1 MKKFLVLLALP
12 LLLAWRQGGEP
23 EFFAWTEPTTRV
35 DGSPLAPAADISAY
49 TLRCAKDDVS
59 GAYNS
64 VIGVGGQNRWNVP
77 EGTFGP
83 GTWTCQLYAR
93 DQEARTSDGSG
104 VVEFLV
110 ETYVF
115 VVEPSAPTGLSVG

>member
-1 MKKFLVLLALP
+1 MKKLAPLLLLP
-12 LLLAWRQGGEP
+12 FLLAWRPGGEP
-23 EFFAWTEPTTRV
+23 EFFSWTEPTSRV

-49 TLRCAKDDVS
+49 ILRCSKNGTS
-59 GAYNS
+59 GAFNS
-64 VIGVGGQNRWNVP
+64 SVGTGGTQRWNVP

-83 GTWTCQLYAR
+83 GSWVCQLYAR

-110 ETYVF
+110 ETYAF
-115 VVEPSAPTGLSVG
+115 VVEPSAPAALSVG